1 MDKKKCLMVTT
12 LILLVFRAT
21 TTMGFSSPNQVLL
34 GTGSAAVAA
43 GQTPCELFDGLLLVV
58 NDTKQEV
65 EAIVYNLPENSEE
78 LDSLKED
85 LQSATETFNEAIQLN
100 QTGFCEEASIM
111 LSKALHELGEI
122 ASEALEH
129 GAEDDDTYESAVEAL
144 EIKEKI
150 ERAYEILSTIRITVN
165 QLEAMGLNV
174 TLVVD
179 LLSETE
185 ETLLQAKNAS
195 EANDFERGEDLL
207 SDVEDLF
214 DEAYDR
220 LEEINRPKTFERVT
234 NFLNT
239 TKERMGTLESRIM
252 EILNQANASQD
263 VLDLVGTAFQEV
275 YVELEDIDQSIYI
288 DDLDDI
294 LEDLDDLFDEIE
306 DAYEILGEEMEE
318 AGEYLE
324 ELVEYEALIDHLE
337 KKLTELD
344 GAGFNVTVLSSMLE
358 NAESIFRG
366 VQESFEQGDFEEL
379 DEQLD
384 YLDEILD
391 DIEDEVEDMMDDD
404 DGDDEDEVDMM
415 DDDDGDDEDE
425 VDDDDSG
432 DEADDDDGDE
442 ADDDDGDEADDDDGD
457 EADDDSGDEAD
468 DDSGD
473 DADDDD
479 GEDDSL

>member
-1 MDKKKCLMVTT
+1 
-12 LILLVFRAT
+12 
-21 TTMGFSSPNQVLL
+21 
-34 GTGSAAVAA
+34 
-43 GQTPCELFDGLLLVV
+43 
-58 NDTKQEV
+58 V
-65 EAIVYNLPENSEE
+65 EAIVYNLPENSEK
-78 LDSLKED
+78 LDSLKDD

-100 QTGFCEEASIM
+100 QTGFCGEASIM
-111 LSKALHELGEI
+111 LSEALQELGEI

-129 GAEDDDTYESAVEAL
+129 GAEDDDTYESAIEAL

-165 QLEAMGLNV
+165 QVEAMDLNV

-185 ETLLQAKNAS
+185 NTLLLAKNAS
-195 EANDFERGEDLL
+195 EANDFERVEDLL
-207 SDVEDLF
+207 SEVEDLF

-239 TKERMGTLESRIM
+239 TKGRMGTLESRIM
-252 EILNQANASQD
+252 EILHQANASQD

-306 DAYEILGEEMEE
+306 DAYEILGEEVEE

-337 KKLTELD
+337 KKLTELED
-344 GAGFNVTVLSSMLE
+344 AGFNVTELSSILE
-358 NAESIFRG
+358 NAESIFRML
-366 VQESFEQGDFEEL
+366 QESLEQGDFEGL

-384 YLDEILD
+384 DLEELLE

-404 DGDDEDEVDMM
+404 DGDDED
-415 DDDDGDDEDE
+415 GY
-425 VDDDDSG
+425 
-432 DEADDDDGDE
+432 EADDDDGDE
-442 ADDDDGDEADDDDGD
+442 VDDDDRDKADDDDDGDEVDDDD
-457 EADDDSGDEAD
+457 E
-468 DDSGD
+468 
-473 DADDDD
+473 
-479 GEDDSL
+479 EDDSS

>member
-1 MDKKKCLMVTT
+1 MDKKKCLMVAT
-12 LILLVFRAT
+12 LQ
-21 TTMGFSSPNQVLL
+21 S
-34 GTGSAAVAA
+34 
-43 GQTPCELFDGLLLVV
+43 PCELYEGLLLVV
-58 NDTKQEV
+58 NNTKQEV

-78 LDSLKED
+78 LDSLKDD

-100 QTGFCEEASIM
+100 QTGFCMEASIM
-111 LSKALHELGEI
+111 LSEALQELGEI

-150 ERAYEILSTIRITVN
+150 ERAYEILSSIRITVS
-165 QLEAMGLNV
+165 QLEAMDLNV
-174 TLVVD
+174 TLLVD

-185 ETLLQAKNAS
+185 DTLLQAKNAS
-195 EANDFERGEDLL
+195 EASDFEVGEDLL
-207 SDVEDLF
+207 EEVEDLLE
-214 DEAYDR
+214 EAYDR

-239 TKERMGTLESRIM
+239 TKERMGTLESRII

-275 YVELEDIDQSIYI
+275 YVELDDIDQSIYI

-306 DAYEILGEEMEE
+306 DAYEILGEEVDE
-318 AGEYLE
+318 AGDYLE

-344 GAGFNVTVLSSMLE
+344 GAGFNVTGLSSMLE
-358 NAESIFRG
+358 DAESIFRG

-384 YLDEILD
+384 YLDEVLD

-404 DGDDEDEVDMM
+404 DDDDGVDDD
-415 DDDDGDDEDE
+415 DDDDG
-425 VDDDDSG
+425 VDDDDDDDG
-432 DEADDDDGDE
+432 VDEADDDDGDE
-442 ADDDDGDEADDDDGD
+442 ADDDDGDEADDDD
-457 EADDDSGDEAD
+457 
-468 DDSGD
+468 
-473 DADDDD
+473 D
-479 GEDDSL
+479 GEDDSS